1 MKELHS
7 HSASPRQLD
16 SIINQNQIIQ
26 LPARPP
32 IPLSV
37 CPPVRSSV
45 DPSDYLEKEQQQ
57 QEECAFS
64 FSLKLNISRP
74 QLGLTPSQQSPYPF
88 PVPFRSHS
96 RSRSCACSFFISC
109 TCCPL
114 GLVAPSNGSTS
125 GQTAHQIYIRTINFN
140 FWSTSNSVWHSGFGL
155 HRDVSIHTYPPLG
168 ATKQSYP
175 AYIKL

>member
-7 HSASPRQLD
+7 HNASPRQLD

-37 CPPVRSSV
+37 CPYVRLSV
-45 DPSDYLEKEQQQ
+45 HLSTRLTTWKKNNNN
-57 QEECAFS
+57 FS

-96 RSRSCACSFFISC
+96 HSRSCACSFFISC
-109 TCCPL
+109 TCCRH

>member
-114 GLVAPSNGSTS
+114 GLVAPSNEANDWTDSPS
-125 GQTAHQIYIRTINFN
+125 NLYLHHQFQFLVNIE
-140 FWSTSNSVWHSGFGL
+140 FGL
-155 HRDVSIHTYPPLG
+155 AIGIWAPS
-168 ATKQSYP
+168 
-175 AYIKL
+175 

>member
-57 QEECAFS
+57 QQEER
-64 FSLKLNISRP
+64 KY
-74 QLGLTPSQQSPYPF
+74 SPLVF
-88 PVPFRSHS
+88 P
-96 RSRSCACSFFISC
+96 
-109 TCCPL
+109 
-114 GLVAPSNGSTS
+114 
-125 GQTAHQIYIRTINFN
+125 
-140 FWSTSNSVWHSGFGL
+140 
-155 HRDVSIHTYPPLG
+155 
-168 ATKQSYP
+168 
-175 AYIKL
+175 

>member
-1 MKELHS
+1 M
-7 HSASPRQLD
+7 
-16 SIINQNQIIQ
+16 
-26 LPARPP
+26 
-32 IPLSV
+32 SV

-64 FSLKLNISRP
+64 FSLKIKHFPPAARGSLHRNSHRILFLFRFVLVLILVP
-74 QLGLTPSQQSPYPF
+74 VFVPFLLAAPAARLGLWLH
-88 PVPFRSHS
+88 RME
-96 RSRSCACSFFISC
+96 RRI
-109 TCCPL
+109 
-114 GLVAPSNGSTS
+114 GRTS
-125 GQTAHQIYIRTINFN
+125 GQTVHQIYIRTINFN
-140 FWSTSNSVWHSGFGL
+140 FWSTSNSVWQSGFGL